1 MSKARIAQA
10 LLLAASLCLA
20 RLSYGAPEPPEIKD
34 DLSRESLL
42 SALKQSR
49 TFLDRLPDSRALASR
64 PRKITAGEMK
74 SSLYR
79 LGELLSSSA
88 QPEKL
93 AQAIRSRFDFVS
105 PAPAR
110 DAEELLVT
118 GYYLPFVDASL
129 SETPVYRYPVYRRP
143 DDLVGVPPR
152 ITGEKIAGPYL
163 SRREIDVLGGLK
175 GKGYEIAWV
184 KDPVDLFFLHIQGSG
199 LIRLEDGRT
208 LQLNY
213 AANNGRPY
221 TSIGKI
227 LLDENKLAP
236 EELSAARLR
245 RYLTEHPAEREALF
259 VRNERY
265 IFFRFVE
272 GGPFGSLEVALTP
285 GRSVAADAEYFPR
298 GAPAFLQTRLP
309 IVDGAGNLAGWRP
322 VSRFVVAQD
331 SGAAIRGPGRLDLY
345 FGSGQEAE
353 QSAGFM
359 KTSGRVY
366 ILLERKTRP

>member
-1 MSKARIAQA
+1 MSKTPVA
-10 LLLAASLCLA
+10 LAFILVASLCLA
-20 RLSYGAPEPPEIKD
+20 ALSYGGPEPLEIKD

-42 SALKQSR
+42 SALQQSR
-49 TFLDRLPDSRALASR
+49 TFLDRLPDGRVLASR

-74 SSLYR
+74 SSLQR
-79 LGELLSSSA
+79 FGEILASWT

-93 AQAIRSRFDFVS
+93 AQMIRSRFDFVS
-105 PAPAR
+105 AAPVR
-110 DAEELLVT
+110 DGEELLVT
-118 GYYLPFVDASL
+118 GYYLPFVEASL
-129 SETPVYRYPVYRRP
+129 SETPVYRYPVYRKP

-152 ITGEKIAGPYL
+152 ITGEKISGPYL
-163 SRREIDVLGGLK
+163 SRREIDGLGKLK

-184 KDPVDLFFLHIQGSG
+184 KDPVELFFLHIQGSG
-199 LIRLEDGRT
+199 LLRLDDGRT
-208 LQLNY
+208 VQLNY

-227 LLDENKLAP
+227 LLDEHRLAP

-245 RYLTEHPAEREALF
+245 RYLSEHPEEREALF
-259 VRNERY
+259 ARNERY

-272 GGPFGSLEVALTP
+272 GGPYGSLEVALTP
-285 GRSVAADAEYFPR
+285 GRSVAADSEYFPR

-345 FGSGQEAE
+345 FGAGDEAE

-359 KTSGRVY
+359 KTNGRVY
-366 ILLERKTRP
+366 ILLERKPRQ